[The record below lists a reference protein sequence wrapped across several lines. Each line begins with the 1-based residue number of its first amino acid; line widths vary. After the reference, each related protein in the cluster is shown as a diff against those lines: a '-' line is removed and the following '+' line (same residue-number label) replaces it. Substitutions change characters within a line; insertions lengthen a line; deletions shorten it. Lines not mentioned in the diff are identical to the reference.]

1 MNYFNLYPSTLITIG
16 VKKACLFDVE
26 KAIYFHIPYSMGIFF
41 RENYIFNI
49 EDLLSK
55 FQLEEVSIIEEYIDF
70 MIKNKL
76 GMISLQPLSFT
87 YISSFENIN
96 SPFTYESLIIDAK
109 DEECLDSIL
118 TYFPL
123 KRSSKYMQLRLYFQ
137 PSIGY
142 LEKTVKYLFS
152 HCHISNLEIIFNYRT
167 YSSLKEYQHF
177 LNSYSFIIS
186 RLIIMGSPNN
196 LSINESRIILN
207 KKKLDSELQCGI
219 IDKKLF
225 MPNIASYI
233 NSRKG
238 NSCLYKKISINTFG
252 EISNCPSMKYSY
264 GNIRNTNLETVI
276 TQDTYQSISGLR
288 KEKIKVCKDCEFRD
302 ICTDCRAFIKD
313 KENIYSQPEK
323 CEYNPYIGKWEDEE
337 GFCPVEK
344 SLNDINL

>member
-186 RLIIMGSPNN
+186 RLI
-196 LSINESRIILN
+196 
-207 KKKLDSELQCGI
+207 
-219 IDKKLF
+219 
-225 MPNIASYI
+225 
-233 NSRKG
+233 
-238 NSCLYKKISINTFG
+238 
-252 EISNCPSMKYSY
+252 SNHS
-264 GNIRNTNLETVI
+264 V
-276 TQDTYQSISGLR
+276 TYVL
-288 KEKIKVCKDCEFRD
+288 
-302 ICTDCRAFIKD
+302 
-313 KENIYSQPEK
+313 
-323 CEYNPYIGKWEDEE
+323 
-337 GFCPVEK
+337 
-344 SLNDINL
+344 